1 MDSSN
6 ESMSVSFNIKYIY
19 CFATP
24 YLNGI
29 DIIERVFYI

>member
-1 MDSSN
+1 MDSGN
-6 ESMSVSFNIKYIY
+6 EPMSISFNIKYIY
-19 CFATP
+19 GFATR